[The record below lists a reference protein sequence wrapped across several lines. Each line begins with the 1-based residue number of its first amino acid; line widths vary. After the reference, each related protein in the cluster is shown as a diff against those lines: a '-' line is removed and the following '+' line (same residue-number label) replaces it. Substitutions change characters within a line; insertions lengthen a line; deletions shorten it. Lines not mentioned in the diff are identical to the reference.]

1 MKRVLIFV
9 FVLISFY
16 MFSQKIALVENNDI
30 IFSEVHINEVTVEAL
45 FNILSS
51 YENSFVPKNIL
62 IAYYFVDTA
71 LILDFNS
78 SLIQDYSA
86 EQEVLF
92 LLQVLYTL
100 FDNINGID
108 RIYILL
114 DGKQTNL
121 LVKYINI
128 YFSFPKDL
136 YKIPN

>member
-71 LILDFNS
+71 LIF
-78 SLIQDYSA
+78 
-86 EQEVLF
+86 F
-92 LLQVLYTL
+92 
-100 FDNINGID
+100 
-108 RIYILL
+108 ILL
-114 DGKQTNL
+114 RL
-121 LVKYINI
+121 CFY
-128 YFSFPKDL
+128 
-136 YKIPN
+136 